1 MLNVALVSRNLARVM
16 RRGPTDLESQA
27 IERYVIC
34 PAEQVEG
41 RPAIY
46 PPGALDLIQGLSPW
60 RDWQVEQGLI
70 QGAAIHH
77 APTEALV
84 IPDVVLAQGHLY
96 RAGAKERV
104 GLGAARMWDRALPAR
119 RDLPEAHL
127 VATWTGA
134 DFFGNF
140 MQDSLPLE
148 MLPPAGAHP
157 IGAPVKPYGHA
168 PGYRALLD
176 LPVPD
181 LPGHARIR
189 RLTLYRDFAQNSLKE
204 ARYREL
210 RTRLRAH
217 LRRSDA
223 PPPGIFLRRGSDG
236 EARALVN
243 EDAIAEMLAGL
254 GFAIIDPA
262 RMQPDQIAAM
272 ALDAGIVV
280 SVEGSHLAH
289 AIYALA
295 DRGAFLVIQPPRRFA
310 LPYKE
315 FADRMGMAFGF
326 VLGRP
331 AGDGF
336 TADAGEIR
344 QMLDRLG

>member
-1 MLNVALVSRNLARVM
+1 MLNRALVARNLARVL
-16 RRGPTDLESQA
+16 RRGPTDLDSQA
-27 IERYVIC
+27 IERHVLC
-34 PAEQVEG
+34 PAEEVPG
-41 RPAIY
+41 RPALY
-46 PPGALDLIQGLSPW
+46 PPGALERIKGLSPW
-60 RDWQVEQGLI
+60 RDWQVERGLI
-70 QGAAIHH
+70 EGAAVLH

-96 RAGAKERV
+96 RAGAKDRV
-104 GLGAARMWDRALPAR
+104 GLGAARMWDRALPPR

-148 MLPPAGAHP
+148 MLPPEGAHR

-168 PGYRALLD
+168 PGYRALLE
-176 LPVPD
+176 LPEPD
-181 LPGHARIR
+181 MPGHARIR
-189 RLTLYRDFAQNSLKE
+189 RLTLYRDFAQNSLKA
-204 ARYREL
+204 ARYRTL
-210 RTRLRAH
+210 RRRLRAH
-217 LRRSDA
+217 VRRDGA
-223 PPPGIFLRRGSDG
+223 PPAGIFLRRGQDG
-236 EARALVN
+236 APRALAN
-243 EDAIAEMLAGL
+243 EAALAEMLAGL

-262 RMQPDQIAAM
+262 RLTPAEIAAQ
-272 ALDAGIVV
+272 ALDAPVV
-280 SVEGSHLAH
+280 VAVEGSHLAH

-295 DRGAFLVIQPPRRFA
+295 ERGAFLVIQPPERFA

-315 FADRMGMAFGF
+315 FADRMGMGFGF

-331 AGDGF
+331 DEAGF
-336 TADAGEIR
+336 TVDLGEVR